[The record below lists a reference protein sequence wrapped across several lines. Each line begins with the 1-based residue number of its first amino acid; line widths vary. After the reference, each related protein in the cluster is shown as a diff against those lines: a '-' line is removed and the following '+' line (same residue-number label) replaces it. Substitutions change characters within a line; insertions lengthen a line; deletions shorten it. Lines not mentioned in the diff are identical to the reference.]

1 MQSVRILT
9 YGVTGSG
16 KSTLAL
22 RLGELT
28 GAPVHLVDDLCFEP
42 NWVQVPEDEQVRRVQ
57 QIIVG
62 EAWILDSAYGNWLTE
77 ILPRCD
83 LIVGLDYSRS
93 FTFWRLLRRS
103 IHRARTGEPCCNGNR
118 ETFAKLLSLDSIL
131 LWHAKS
137 FARKRRR
144 IRTWAADPPGM
155 TKVLRFTQSQDL
167 ERWLQRIET
176 TPRVDD
182 QILDH
187 LLRAASAP
195 RAKRSRGSELP
206 PPTTR

>member
-1 MQSVRILT
+1 MESVRILT

-28 GAPVHLVDDLCFEP
+28 GTPVHLVDDFCFEA
-42 NWVQVPEDEQVRRVQ
+42 NWKQVSVEEQIRRVRE
-57 QIIVG
+57 IVG
-62 EAWILDSAYGNWLTE
+62 ADEWILDSAYGNWLTE

-83 LIVGLDYSRS
+83 LIVGLDYSRG

-103 IHRARTGEPCCNGNR
+103 IRRAWTGEPCCNGNR
-118 ETFAKLLSLDSIL
+118 ETFSKLLSLDSIL

-137 FARKRRR
+137 FARKRQR

-155 TKVLRFTQSQDL
+155 TKVLRFTQPRDL
-167 ERWLQRIET
+167 ERWLQRIAT
-176 TPRVDD
+176 TPRADD
-182 QILDH
+182 RILDH

-195 RAKRSRGSELP
+195 RAEPLHGSTLP